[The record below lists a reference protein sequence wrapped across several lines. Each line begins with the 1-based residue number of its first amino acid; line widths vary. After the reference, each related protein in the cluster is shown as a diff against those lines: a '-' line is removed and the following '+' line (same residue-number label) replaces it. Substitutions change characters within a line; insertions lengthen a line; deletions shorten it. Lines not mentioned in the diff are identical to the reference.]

1 MIGRFLLISALILPS
16 TVACSSSALA
26 PVSPVSSS
34 ETAPQEG
41 ANEIYQRLLQKR
53 IIFLGREID
62 SDLATQILAAMLY
75 LDSQAPG
82 KDIYL
87 YINSPGG
94 SVADGMAIY
103 DTMQSLKSD
112 VVTINAGL
120 SASMAAFLLAAGTK
134 GKRLALPHSRIMIHQ
149 PSIGSNVGNVDRDV
163 QTSREI
169 LKLKNKLNEIFA
181 QHTGQP
187 IERIERDTQKEFF
200 MSAQEAKEYGI
211 IDRVLDKRPSSSS
224 PLPSTR

>member
-1 MIGRFLLISALILPS
+1 
-16 TVACSSSALA
+16 LA
-26 PVSPVSSS
+26 PVSAVSSS
-34 ETAPQEG
+34 ETVPKQG

-62 SDLATQILAAMLY
+62 SDLATQIIAAMLY

-134 GKRLALPHSRIMIHQ
+134 GKRLALPDSRIMIHQ
-149 PSIGSNVGNVDRDV
+149 PSVGSNVGNVDRDV

-187 IERIERDTQKEFF
+187 IERIERDTQREFF

>member
-1 MIGRFLLISALILPS
+1 MIGRFLLISTLVLPS

-26 PVSPVSSS
+26 PVSAVSSS
-34 ETAPQEG
+34 ETVPKQG

-62 SDLATQILAAMLY
+62 SDLATQIIAAMLY

-134 GKRLALPHSRIMIHQ
+134 GKRLALPDSRIMIHQ
-149 PSIGSNVGNVDRDV
+149 PSVGSNVGNVDRDV

-187 IERIERDTQKEFF
+187 IERIERDTQREFF

>member
-1 MIGRFLLISALILPS
+1 
-16 TVACSSSALA
+16 
-26 PVSPVSSS
+26 
-34 ETAPQEG
+34 
-41 ANEIYQRLLQKR
+41 
-53 IIFLGREID
+53 
-62 SDLATQILAAMLY
+62 
-75 LDSQAPG
+75 
-82 KDIYL
+82 
-87 YINSPGG
+87 
-94 SVADGMAIY
+94 MAIY

-134 GKRLALPHSRIMIHQ
+134 GKRLTLPHSRIMIHQ
-149 PSIGSNVGNVDRDV
+149 PSVGSNVGNVDRDV

-187 IERIERDTQKEFF
+187 IERIERDTQREFF

-224 PLPSTR
+224 PLPSTW

>member
-1 MIGRFLLISALILPS
+1 MIGRFLLISTLVLPS

-26 PVSPVSSS
+26 PVSAVSSS
-34 ETAPQEG
+34 ETVPKQG

-62 SDLATQILAAMLY
+62 SDLVTQIIAAMLY

-134 GKRLALPHSRIMIHQ
+134 GKRLALPDSRIMIHQ
-149 PSIGSNVGNVDRDV
+149 PSVGSNVGNVDRDV

-187 IERIERDTQKEFF
+187 IERIERDTQREFF